1 MSMDKDAI
9 ERIRN
14 AINAE
19 RQDEEALQW
28 YWTCVE
34 SPDCKE
40 LLVEACCL
48 LYAAWHERH
57 HREGLDA
64 LVEAVCQR
72 RLADPD
78 AISFMAEGEFQ
89 AKRFDNALKLYDRLL
104 VLDGLDAQSYQHLK
118 LACFQ
123 HRPFDDFANLLLLR
137 CFKEIPDDESV
148 LQFLYS
154 QYLLHDQ
161 FTHTNNAIP
170 IYQRILEQEP
180 ANIAARTALCECY
193 YQHGKYDQAEAHAET
208 GLTYEKQHPDLLAVL
223 AKVHNERGEYGR
235 VVNYCRDVLAKRP
248 GRSDMQ
254 ILLAE
259 VYARNALTTT
269 EAIKNY
275 EIALRLEP
283 NHVQIRLAL
292 FRSYMRKLQLD
303 DAVEQT
309 KQIVALLHE
318 QQGTSKREFQQTIK
332 EMLGEYERA
341 MRREPDDMSLYL
353 ITAKLNEYIGHFHK
367 ALLYYRRILEF
378 PLEKAMIEK
387 LIELFEKLATFRVQN
402 PHLFLYLG
410 LLYHK
415 LGRRSEARQA
425 FRTVMYSDLDEHE
438 VEDLLVQHDRSIW
451 EYPAVLVILAHHG
464 IVVKDVLDG
473 LMQAFHLPDRED
485 WNGVLWV
492 LRELYGISELLPEL
506 RQLTRFACFP
516 EIYQHVIPLFAYN
529 GSGMAIQTLQELLL
543 HEQEEIRQE
552 ALNALFQMEDNLAEQ
567 AIMTMAR
574 ENPHE
579 DIRLE
584 IAGYFSQQ
592 PTDQATN
599 VLLKMI
605 HDRSQQVRLHVVQS
619 LQKRR
624 LVSANFREALF
635 TEDDSDVKIELI
647 RLIASLQAP
656 EEWTYLAH
664 LLNDLVAQRYHDK
677 GGSGKVYARF
687 KQLLSH
693 AEQSDNLPLLSALI
707 HAIGMLQLK
716 EGVNGL
722 CVIIEHDR
730 SQLLRIEAIETLIR
744 IGAPGGVPVLQR
756 LLERSSESQ
765 DIRTAAQEA
774 LKMLVE

>member
-1 MSMDKDAI
+1 MDK
-9 ERIRN
+9 EVLEQIRD

-19 RQDEEALQW
+19 RQDDEALQW

-34 SPDCKE
+34 SPNCKE

-57 HREGLDA
+57 EREGLDA
-64 LVEAVCQR
+64 LIEAVCQR
-72 RLADPD
+72 KLTDVD

-104 VLDGLDAQSYQHLK
+104 VLNHLDTQSYQHLK

-123 HRPFDDFANLLLLR
+123 RRPFDDFANLLLLR
-137 CFKEIPDDESV
+137 CFKDHPNDESM

-154 QYLLHDQ
+154 QYLLHDH

-180 ANIAARTALCECY
+180 TNIAARVALCECY
-193 YQHGKYDQAEAHAET
+193 YQHGKYEQAEVQAEI
-208 GLTYEKQHPDLLAVL
+208 GLTHEKQHPDLLAVL

-235 VVNYCRDVLAKRP
+235 VVNYCRDVLVKRP
-248 GRSDMQ
+248 GRSDIQ

-275 EIALRLEP
+275 EIALRLDA
-283 NHVQIRLAL
+283 NHALIRLAL
-292 FRSYMRKLQLD
+292 FRSYMRKLQID
-303 DAVEQT
+303 DAIEQT

-318 QQGTSKREFQQTIK
+318 QHGVSKREFQQSIK
-332 EMLGEYERA
+332 EMLSEYERA
-341 MRREPDDMSLYL
+341 MRREPENMGLYL

-378 PLEKAMIEK
+378 PLDKAMIEK
-387 LIELFEKLATFRVQN
+387 LIELFEKLVTFRVQN

-425 FRTVMYSDLDEHE
+425 FRTVMYSDLDERE

-451 EYPAVLVILAHHG
+451 EYPAVLVMLAHHG

-473 LMQAFHLPDRED
+473 LMQAFHLPDKED

-492 LRELYGISELLPEL
+492 LRELYHIGDLLPEL
-506 RQLTRFACFP
+506 RQLTQFACFP

-529 GSGMAIQTLQELLL
+529 GSGLAIQTLQELLL
-543 HEQEEIRQE
+543 HEQEDIRQE
-552 ALNALFQMEDNLAEQ
+552 ALNALFQLEDNLAEQ
-567 AIMTMAR
+567 VIVRMAR
-574 ENPHE
+574 ENPHD

-592 PTDQATN
+592 PTEQATN

-605 HDRSQQVRLHVVQS
+605 HDRSPQVRLHVVQS
-619 LQKRR
+619 LQKRH
-624 LVSANFREALF
+624 LASANFRETLF
-635 TEDDSDVKIELI
+635 TEEHPDVKIELI
-647 RLIASLQAP
+647 RLIASLQSP
-656 EEWTYLAH
+656 EEWTYLVH

-677 GGSGKVYARF
+677 SGSGKVYARF
-687 KQLLSH
+687 KQLLGH
-693 AEQSDNLPLLSALI
+693 PEQSEDLPLLSALI

-716 EGVNGL
+716 DGVSSL
-722 CVIIEHDR
+722 CAIIEHDR
-730 SQLLRIEAIETLIR
+730 SQLLRVEAIETLVR
-744 IGAPGGVPVLQR
+744 IGATGVIPILQR
-756 LLERSSESQ
+756 LIERSSESQ
-765 DIRTAAQEA
+765 DIHTAAQEA
-774 LKMLVE
+774 LKMLTE

>member
-1 MSMDKDAI
+1 MDKETL
-9 ERIRN
+9 ERVTN

-19 RQDEEALQW
+19 RQDDEAQEL
-28 YWTCVE
+28 YWTYIE
-34 SPDCKE
+34 SPDSKE
-40 LLVEACCL
+40 LLSEAYCL
-48 LYAAWHERH
+48 LYVAWHER
-57 HREGLDA
+57 RNYDGLHA
-64 LVEAVCQR
+64 LVETACQR

-78 AISFMAEGEFQ
+78 AISFIAEGEFQ
-89 AKRFDNALKLYDRLL
+89 ANRFDNALKLYDRLL
-104 VLDGLDAQSYQHLK
+104 LLNSLDAQSYQHLK

-137 CFKEIPDDESV
+137 CFKEHPDDESV

-180 ANIAARTALCECY
+180 ANIAARVALCESFY
-193 YQHGKYDQAEAHAET
+193 RHGRYDQAEMQAET
-208 GLTYEKQHPDLLAVL
+208 GLSYEKQHPDLLAVL

-259 VYARNALTTT
+259 VYARNTLTTT

-283 NHVQIRLAL
+283 NHALIRLAL

-303 DAVEQT
+303 DAIEQT

-318 QQGTSKREFQQTIK
+318 QHGTSKREFQQAIK

-378 PLEKAMIEK
+378 PLNTPMIEK

-451 EYPAVLVILAHHG
+451 AYPAVLVILAHHG
-464 IVVKDVLDG
+464 IVTKDVLDG
-473 LMQAFHLPDRED
+473 LMHAFDLPEKED

-492 LRELYGISELLPEL
+492 LRELYNISELLPEL
-506 RQLTRFACFP
+506 RQLTQAACFP

-529 GSGMAIQTLQELLL
+529 GSGLAIQTLQELLL
-543 HEQEEIRQE
+543 HEQEEVRQE

-567 AIMTMAR
+567 VIMTMAR
-574 ENPHE
+574 KNPHD

-592 PTDQATN
+592 TTEQATN
-599 VLLKMI
+599 ILLKMMR
-605 HDRSQQVRLHVVQS
+605 DSSPKVRLHVAQS

-624 LVSANFREALF
+624 LPSTNFREALF
-635 TEDDSDVKIELI
+635 TEDDLDVKIELI
-647 RLIASLQAP
+647 HLIAGLQAP
-656 EEWTYLAH
+656 EEWSYLAH

-687 KQLLSH
+687 KQFIGH
-693 AEQSDNLPLLSALI
+693 AGRSDDLQLLSALI
-707 HAIGMLQLK
+707 HAIGLLK
-716 EGVNGL
+716 LEDGVNGL
-722 CVIIEHDR
+722 SVIAEHDR
-730 SQLLRIEAIETLIR
+730 SQLLRIEAIETLAR
-744 IGAPGGVPVLQR
+744 IGADGGVPVLQR
-756 LLERSSESQ
+756 LIDRTTESE
-765 DIRTAAQEA
+765 DIHAAAQEA
-774 LKMLVE
+774 LNLLTA